1 MTTASAKERHDRTE
15 PAALSR
21 FSEPP
26 QFRRPGPPLYAQ
38 LADVLRQQI
47 ENGVL
52 PLGVKL
58 PNLLQMAEIFG
69 VARVTAR
76 QAVQLLVMEGLL
88 TARQGRGIHVARQLP
103 VRPYENMRTSWKAMV
118 KRIEGASVELLDAA
132 DVDDCPLLAAWELP
146 SAPAYHYMRRVHIKD
161 GVRFAYIELYLDR
174 IIYDQAPERFN
185 ATTVIPVMDE
195 LRVNVS
201 KARQELTIGGA
212 SPEVAPASG
221 HCLRRARGPG
231 AALCLRRLGQ
241 SHLRRLVVHPG
252 DRVRFDIDLVR

>member
-1 MTTASAKERHDRTE
+1 
-15 PAALSR
+15 
-21 FSEPP
+21 
-26 QFRRPGPPLYAQ
+26 
-38 LADVLRQQI
+38 
-47 ENGVL
+47 
-52 PLGVKL
+52 
-58 PNLLQMAEIFG
+58 
-69 VARVTAR
+69 
-76 QAVQLLVMEGLL
+76 
-88 TARQGRGIHVARQLP
+88 
-103 VRPYENMRTSWKAMV
+103 MV

-174 IIYDQAPERFN
+174 IIYDQSPERFN

-212 SPEVAPASG
+212 SPEVAQHLGIACGAPVALVRRYACDDSG
-221 HCLRRARGPG
+221 KAIY
-231 AALCLRRLGQ
+231 AA
-241 SHLRRLVVHPG
+241 LVVHPG

>member
-1 MTTASAKERHDRTE
+1 MIEQNRQ
-15 PAALSR
+15 PFPL

-26 QFRRPGPPLYAQ
+26 QFRRPCPPLRPVGGRAAPADRNRRAASGHKAAQ
-38 LADVLRQQI
+38 SAR
-47 ENGVL
+47 
-52 PLGVKL
+52 
-58 PNLLQMAEIFG
+58 MAEIFG

-88 TARQGRGIHVARQLP
+88 TAP
-103 VRPYENMRTSWKAMV
+103 PD
-118 KRIEGASVELLDAA
+118 GASMWRANCPPGPMKICAPPGRPWSSAHRRPAWSCSTRA
-132 DVDDCPLLAAWELP
+132 DVDNCPLLAAWELP

-212 SPEVAPASG
+212 SPEVAQHLGVPAARPWPWCG
-221 HCLRRARGPG
+221 AMPATTRAKPFT
-231 AALCLRRLGQ
+231 
-241 SHLRRLVVHPG
+241 PPW
-252 DRVRFDIDLVR
+252 